1 MKKNC
6 ILFLLTFLSLPALF
20 AQTVQD
26 GLNAIDC
33 EKYNYAKQI
42 FSILISSSPFDA
54 ELNYYKGMVY
64 YSMQQ
69 KDSAKAY
76 FERGVKLNSAET
88 KIAYNFVGLGKLA
101 LDKNNAAEA
110 KINFDKAFMFSN
122 SKDIK
127 VYLFIAD
134 AYLNNAGT
142 KDANQAIAV
151 LTKSLALDKKNSD
164 AYLLLGDAYVV
175 QTDGGKAMS
184 NYETA
189 VELNPKS
196 AKGYMKIGQ
205 LYAKARS
212 YDGAKNAF
220 QNCIKIDSMF
230 VPVYRELAELHF
242 TKKEYRD
249 AKEAYK
255 KYVSLAENNVS
266 TLSRYASLLFL
277 CKDYANTMSTIN
289 QIRQIDSSNVILDR
303 LLGYASYEQG
313 NYKQGL
319 VSMKK
324 FFARIDSQKIFS
336 SDYEYLGKLYS
347 KTGNDSLAIMYFNKA
362 IAMDSTKAE
371 LHGDIAQLYTQKKK
385 YNEAANEYE
394 LKAQQ
399 MQLTTQDYFSM
410 GNAYYFGQ
418 NYSKADSAFAKVV
431 ELRPNVYLGY
441 FWRGRASSNLDPD
454 LKQGLAKPHY
464 EKCVEIISVDSASI
478 VKYKKELV
486 ESYWYLTNYYIQKED
501 DTNTKLFCKKVL
513 EFDPEHKD
521 AKKVI
526 ESLKQKR

>member
-1 MKKNC
+1 M
-6 ILFLLTFLSLPALF
+6 PALF

-42 FSILISSSPFDA
+42 FSILISSSPSDA
-54 ELNYYKGMVY
+54 ELNYYKGVNY
-64 YSMQQ
+64 YLMQQ
-69 KDSAKAY
+69 KDSAKVY
-76 FERGVKLNSAET
+76 FEKGTKLNSAET

-101 LDKNNAAEA
+101 LDKDNAAEA
-110 KINFDKAFMFSN
+110 KINFDKAFSFSA
-122 SKDIK
+122 SKDVK

-134 AYLNNAGT
+134 AYLNNAGK
-142 KDANQAIAV
+142 KDAASAIAT
-151 LTKSLALDKKNSD
+151 LTKALELDKKNS
-164 AYLLLGDAYVV
+164 AIYLLLGDAYIL
-175 QTDGGKAMS
+175 QADGGKAMN

-189 VELNPKS
+189 VEMDTKS
-196 AKGYMKIGQ
+196 AKSYMKIGE
-205 LYAKARS
+205 LFAKARS
-212 YDGAKNAF
+212 YDEAENAF
-220 QNCIKIDSMF
+220 QNCIKIDSIF
-230 VPVYRELAELHF
+230 VPVYRELSELHF
-242 TKKEYRD
+242 SKKEYRE

-289 QIRQIDSSNVILDR
+289 QIKQMDSSNVILDR

-319 VSMKK
+319 ESMKK
-324 FFARIDSQKIFS
+324 FFARIDAQKIFS
-336 SDYEYLGKLYS
+336 SDYEYFGKLYS
-347 KTGNDSLAIMYFNKA
+347 KTGNDSLAMFYFNKA
-362 IAMDSTKAE
+362 IAMDSTKAD

-410 GNAYYFGQ
+410 GTAYYFGQ
-418 NYSKADSAFAKVV
+418 NYTKADSAFAKVT
-431 ELRPNVYLGY
+431 ELKPNVYLGY

-454 LKQGLAKPHY
+454 LKQGLAKPYY
-464 EKCVEIISVDSASI
+464 EKSVEIISADTASML
-478 VKYKKELV
+478 KYKKELV

-501 DTNTKLFCKKVL
+501 NLNTKLLCKKVL
-513 EFDPEHKD
+513 EFDPEHRD